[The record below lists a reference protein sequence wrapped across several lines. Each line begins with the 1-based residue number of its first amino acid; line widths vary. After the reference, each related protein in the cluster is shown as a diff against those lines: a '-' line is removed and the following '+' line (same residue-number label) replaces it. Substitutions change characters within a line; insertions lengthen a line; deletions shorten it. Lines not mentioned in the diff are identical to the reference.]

1 MSNSELYDLVII
13 GGGPA
18 GFTAGLYAARSRMK
32 TLLVER
38 MGFGGQL
45 LTYEKVENYPGFPEG
60 ISAFGLID
68 LFSAQ
73 AFRFGL
79 ESRNGEVV
87 GLDVA
92 DPIKTVH
99 LTDGQLRAHTI
110 IIATGCAPKKLGIA
124 GEVEL
129 TGRGVSYCA
138 VCDGPFFRDQ
148 EVAVIGGGDTAVE
161 EAIYLT
167 RFASKVYLIHRRDSL
182 RAVRVL
188 QEQVLRN
195 DKIQMV
201 WNSVVAEIHSGPQG
215 VEALA
220 IHDKISGSTKRLPV
234 SGVFVFV
241 GMNPN
246 TGFLPSDLERDPA
259 GFVVTDP
266 DMACSTPGVFAA
278 GDVRSKSL
286 RQIATAVGDGATA
299 AFNAERYLEAHRVN
313 EPSGLH

>member
-1 MSNSELYDLVII
+1 MANSEIYDMVII

-18 GFTAGLYAARSRMK
+18 GFTAGLYAARSRLK

-60 ISAFGLID
+60 ITSFALVE
-68 LFSAQ
+68 LFTSQ

-87 GLDVA
+87 GLDLAGPVKLVRLA
-92 DPIKTVH
+92 
-99 LTDGQLRAHTI
+99 DGQLKARTI
-110 IIATGCAPKKLGIA
+110 IIATGCTPRKLGVP

-148 EVAVIGGGDTAVE
+148 DVAVVGGGDTAVE

-167 RFASKVYLIHRRDSL
+167 RFARRVYLIHRRDRL
-182 RAVRVL
+182 RAVQVV
-188 QEQVLRN
+188 QEQALRN
-195 DKIQMV
+195 DKIQPV
-201 WNSVVAEIHSGPQG
+201 WDTVVTEIHGGPQG
-215 VEALA
+215 VEALTM
-220 IHDKISGSTKRLPV
+220 HDKVSGKTERLPAN
-234 SGVFVFV
+234 GVFVFV

-246 TGFLPSDLERDPA
+246 TGFLPSGLERDAA
-259 GFVVTDP
+259 GFVVTDG
-266 DMACSTPGVFAA
+266 DMACSIPGVFAA

-286 RQIATAVGDGATA
+286 RQIVTAVGDGATA
-299 AFNAERYLEAHRVN
+299 AYNAERYLEAH
-313 EPSGLH
+313 S

>member
-1 MSNSELYDLVII
+1 MANSEIYDMVII

-18 GFTAGLYAARSRMK
+18 GFTAGLYAARSRLK

-60 ISAFGLID
+60 ITSFALVE
-68 LFSAQ
+68 LFTSQ

-87 GLDVA
+87 GLDLAGPVKLVRLA
-92 DPIKTVH
+92 
-99 LTDGQLRAHTI
+99 DGQLKARTI
-110 IIATGCAPKKLGIA
+110 IIATGCTPRKLGVP

-148 EVAVIGGGDTAVE
+148 DVAVVGGGDTAVE

-167 RFASKVYLIHRRDSL
+167 RFARRVYLIHRRDRL
-182 RAVRVL
+182 RAVQVV
-188 QEQVLRN
+188 QEQALRN
-195 DKIQMV
+195 DKIQPV
-201 WNSVVAEIHSGPQG
+201 WDTVVTEIHGGPQG
-215 VEALA
+215 VEALTM
-220 IHDKISGSTKRLPV
+220 HDKVSGKSERLPAN
-234 SGVFVFV
+234 GVFVFV

-246 TGFLPSDLERDPA
+246 TGFLPSGLERDAA
-259 GFVVTDP
+259 GFVVTDG
-266 DMACSTPGVFAA
+266 DMACSIPGVFAA

-286 RQIATAVGDGATA
+286 RQIVTAVGDGATA
-299 AFNAERYLEAHRVN
+299 AYNAERYLEAH
-313 EPSGLH
+313 S

>member
-1 MSNSELYDLVII
+1 MSKNELYDLVII

-38 MGFGGQL
+38 IGFGGQL

-60 ISAFGLID
+60 VSAFALIE
-68 LFSAQ
+68 LFSTQ

-79 ESRNGEVV
+79 ESRNSEVV
-87 GLDVA
+87 GLDLA

-99 LTDGQLRAHTI
+99 LADDQLRARTI
-110 IIATGCAPKKLGIA
+110 IIATGCAPKKLGVS

-167 RFASKVYLIHRRDSL
+167 RFAGKVYLIHRRDSL
-182 RAVRVL
+182 RAVRVV
-188 QEQVLRN
+188 QEQALRN
-195 DKIQMV
+195 DKIQLV
-201 WNSVVAEIHSGPQG
+201 WNSVVTEIHGGPQG
-215 VEALA
+215 VEALTMN
-220 IHDKISGSTKRLPV
+220 DKKSGKTERLPV
-234 SGVFVFV
+234 SGIFVFV

-246 TGFLPSDLERDPA
+246 TGFLPSDMELDAA
-259 GFVVTDP
+259 GFVVTDQN
-266 DMACSTPGVFAA
+266 MACSMPGVFAA

-299 AFNAERYLEAHRVN
+299 AYNAERYLEAH
-313 EPSGLH
+313 G

>member
-1 MSNSELYDLVII
+1 MSNSDLYDLVII

-60 ISAFGLID
+60 ISTFALIE
-68 LFSAQ
+68 LFSSQ
-73 AFRFGL
+73 ALRFGL
-79 ESRNGEVV
+79 ESRNSEVA
-87 GLDVA
+87 GLDLD
-92 DPIKTVH
+92 DPIKTVR
-99 LTDGQLRAHTI
+99 LADGQLRARTI
-110 IIATGCAPKKLGIA
+110 IIATGCTPKKVGVT

-167 RFASKVYLIHRRDSL
+167 RFAAKVYLIHRRDSL

-201 WNSVVAEIHSGPQG
+201 WNSVVTEIHGGPQG
-215 VEALA
+215 VEALTM
-220 IHDKISGSTKRLPV
+220 HNRVSGGTERLPV
-234 SGVFVFV
+234 SGIFVFV

-246 TGFLPSDLERDPA
+246 TGFLPSNLKLDA
-259 GFVVTDP
+259 SGFLVTDQ
-266 DMACSTPGVFAA
+266 DMACSIPGVFAA

-299 AFNAERYLEAHRVN
+299 AYNAERYLEAHRG
-313 EPSGLH
+313 EWA

>member
-1 MSNSELYDLVII
+1 MANSEIYDMVII

-18 GFTAGLYAARSRMK
+18 GFTAGLYAARSRLK

-60 ISAFGLID
+60 ITSFALVE
-68 LFSAQ
+68 LFTSQ

-87 GLDVA
+87 GLDLAGPVKLVRLA
-92 DPIKTVH
+92 
-99 LTDGQLRAHTI
+99 DGQLKARTI
-110 IIATGCAPKKLGIA
+110 IIATGCTPRKLGVP

-148 EVAVIGGGDTAVE
+148 DVAVVGGGDTAVE

-167 RFASKVYLIHRRDSL
+167 RFARRVYLIHRRDRL
-182 RAVRVL
+182 RAVQVV
-188 QEQVLRN
+188 QEQALRN
-195 DKIQMV
+195 DKIQPV
-201 WNSVVAEIHSGPQG
+201 WDTVVTEIHGGPQG
-215 VEALA
+215 VEALTM
-220 IHDKISGSTKRLPV
+220 HDKVSGKTERLPAN
-234 SGVFVFV
+234 GVFVFV

-246 TGFLPSDLERDPA
+246 TGFLPSGLERDAA
-259 GFVVTDP
+259 GFVVTDG
-266 DMACSTPGVFAA
+266 DMVCSIPGVFAA

-286 RQIATAVGDGATA
+286 RQIVTAVGDGATA
-299 AFNAERYLEAHRVN
+299 AYNAERYLEAH
-313 EPSGLH
+313 S